1 MLNYSN
7 NTEKNKPESKNP
19 LKFQHVVGDTFLCGS
34 LWFIPTHGRTQ
45 NHFIIQAMFS

>member
-19 LKFQHVVGDTFLCGS
+19 LKFQHVVGEPFFVAQLR
-34 LWFIPTHGRTQ
+34 FIPTHGRTQ